1 MWPSL
6 WGEWG
11 EAKWRRVKSRM
22 SVLHAQFR
30 PGCNWWARVLQLCC
44 CSEAII
50 SAFLSA
56 WERLS
61 EAWEEKVW
69 RAVVRDSAQCEMA
82 AEVMGFH
89 AWQTGHS
96 CFLLNPDLEL
106 SDESKCSLP
115 HHNYGHERRE
125 KNQNKRIHLV
135 ISCKKNTPFSPSTC
149 CFLFHPNASQLC
161 STLLCFA
168 VSKLIQWTKMRW
180 DTFIPAGQDKT
191 SPEENHW
198 LKLKQKKEKEKP
210 SCIKVAFSCSG
221 KWLVIR

>member
-30 PGCNWWARVLQLCC
+30 PGCNWRARVLQLCC

-96 CFLLNPDLEL
+96 CFLLNLDLEL
-106 SDESKCSLP
+106 SDESKSSLS

-125 KNQNKRIHLV
+125 KNKT
-135 ISCKKNTPFSPSTC
+135 KEF
-149 CFLFHPNASQLC
+149 
-161 STLLCFA
+161 TLLFPAKRTHPSVPQCA
-168 VSKLIQWTKMRW
+168 VSYFIQRRLGSAALYCVSLILSWFNELKW
-180 DTFIPAGQDKT
+180 DETHSFPQDKT
-191 SPEENHW
+191 KPQKQNHW
-198 LKLKQKKEKEKP
+198 LKLKQKKEKRKALMHQG
-210 SCIKVAFSCSG
+210 CVF
-221 KWLVIR
+221 LLR

>member
-106 SDESKCSLP
+106 SDESKCSLS
-115 HHNYGHERRE
+115 HHNYGHERRG
-125 KNQNKRIHLV
+125 
-135 ISCKKNTPFSPSTC
+135 KKT
-149 CFLFHPNASQLC
+149 
-161 STLLCFA
+161 
-168 VSKLIQWTKMRW
+168 
-180 DTFIPAGQDKT
+180 
-191 SPEENHW
+191 
-198 LKLKQKKEKEKP
+198 KQKNSPCYFLQKEHTLQSLNVLFLISSKCV
-210 SCIKVAFSCSG
+210 SALQHFIMFRCF
-221 KWLVIR
+221 